1 MMFRKTLL
9 TLSVMLALAS
19 PAMADIYTVDRAH
32 SEAAFQVRHILTKVR
47 GTFRDFTGTINFD
60 KAKPENSSVEFV
72 IKATSIDTGTQKR
85 DDHLRSADF
94 FDVATHPEI
103 TFKSTKVVSK
113 GTGKFDVIGDFTMHG
128 VTKQITLPVTFLGE
142 QKFMNGSKA
151 GFETAAD
158 DQPYRLRPGVEQ
170 GRRKRRRAGGRG
182 SGDRHQH
189 RGQPAGTQAGYEL
202 IADCGIADCGL
213 WIEGLPQPIPNPQ
226 SAIRNPKF
234 LISLAP

>member
-9 TLSVMLALAS
+9 TLSVMLALTS

-60 KAKPENSSVEFV
+60 KAKPESSSVEFV

-113 GTGKFDVIGDFTMHG
+113 GTGKFDVTGDFTMHG
-128 VTKQITLPVTFLGE
+128 VTKQITLRVTFLGE

-151 GFETAAD
+151 GFETALTINRTDYGLVWNKAVESG
-158 DQPYRLRPGVEQ
+158 GVLVGEEVEIAINIEANLQ
-170 GRRKRRRAGGRG
+170 APK
-182 SGDRHQH
+182 
-189 RGQPAGTQAGYEL
+189 PAT
-202 IADCGIADCGL
+202 
-213 WIEGLPQPIPNPQ
+213 N
-226 SAIRNPKF
+226 
-234 LISLAP
+234 